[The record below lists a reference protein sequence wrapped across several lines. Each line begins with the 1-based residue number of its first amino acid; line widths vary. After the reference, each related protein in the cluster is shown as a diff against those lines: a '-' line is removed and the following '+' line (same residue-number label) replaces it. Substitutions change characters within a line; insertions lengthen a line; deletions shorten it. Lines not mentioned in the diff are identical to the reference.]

1 MAKLT
6 ARFDM
11 QDKVTKKMKALQGN
25 LESVEKS
32 RKKLEKPMVLKAKD
46 DATKKLQSI
55 QKFMKKEFEKPK
67 KLLVLL
73 SDQASKPLNKL
84 SYFLKR
90 KMPRTHSLLVKAQ
103 DRAMSV
109 LEKINRFMGRHLT
122 KARILTIQARD
133 KAMPTMHKIANY
145 AKRSLAKG
153 YNFSVRAIDIASKTV
168 GRIASFAGN
177 AIPKYKNFTIR
188 AIDGATR
195 VVSAVKRALFSIP
208 TMITVGLTVVGVN
221 KLSDATVGRAMD
233 FEGYRV
239 GMEHWLNGNKK
250 QADELVS
257 WMRRYADTTP
267 FSSPDL
273 FPALSRGIG
282 ISGGDVKLAKDY
294 LKLATDM
301 SAMSQGKRTVSEAME
316 AIGNAQMG
324 EFTMLQ
330 GFNVNMNKE
339 KFDSLGGMKGLYDY
353 LYKGGDDFLGFKGGA
368 AKFSDT
374 AFGQLSTIK
383 GYIGGLFGE
392 AGEGILESIKPR
404 LAAIRG
410 WIDDNQD
417 KWGEWKKTVQKAGEQ
432 GSEWIF
438 SHLEKGFSYIR
449 KNYLENDKFKKLN
462 FEGKVKFIMDD
473 LGKWWD
479 KTGRPWLADVSK
491 DVGKAIFDGIVWGVK
506 EGIKGIGSMWVDA
519 FKDPS
524 IGNFAGAGIA
534 TAIAA
539 SIGSLV
545 LSPLIKGFR
554 SIYRTGKWFYDMSK
568 KAGGLFKKGKGPK
581 PPTGTGGTFRTPNNP
596 TGGRSKPVYTQP
608 WFNKGKKTTLNAPNK
623 KPFRFKIPKGLGKGL
638 STIGKF
644 GKRIPVLGTVMG
656 ALSVLSAPKNK
667 KSGAIGRFGGSL
679 GGAATGAALGSVI
692 PGVGT
697 VVGGIAG
704 AFGGEALGGWLGD
717 NWETIK
723 TKGAEA
729 AASIGNYFN
738 DTKQTI
744 SNTLFNSDWWS
755 EKWEGVKVWT
765 SEKWSN
771 ATELWDGIKTTISDT
786 LFSGDWWLE
795 KWEGVKGFA
804 TSTFL
809 NGDWW
814 AEQSGFLLGY
824 LEGTIFSGDWWLS
837 KWETVK
843 QWTAGTM
850 FDPDWWSEKW
860 ESVKI
865 WTAEKWA
872 TSVIIWETV
881 KTIISETVFNSDWWL
896 EKWESVKTWTAKKW
910 VTAVVIWQG
919 IRTTLSNTVFNGDW
933 WNKKWENVKTWT
945 QKKWETA
952 QVIWEAI
959 RTTIS
964 NTLFDRDWWNKKW
977 GSVASWGQQII
988 NDTGA
993 SFGKKLYNRMSSF
1006 KKGREKGKKA
1016 TKYADGGYINR
1027 PHLGL
1032 VGEAGPE
1039 MIIPLSPNRHDRAL
1053 SLYEQTGKALGVRPY
1068 ANGGL
1073 VDGSVKKPNSQPVVA
1088 SLNVGSVSVQGMDK
1102 EAKLYGE
1109 SFANAVSTGINEK
1122 VVPISS
1128 WKKNNIEN
1136 PMQGVIKQAVG
1147 YGSNTVTSFS
1157 AGQNATPTNTAAH
1170 LDRQVRAPFKV
1181 IQGGASQWGSG
1192 TVSGFRSGQ
1201 NATSTGTK
1209 PYLVTNVHT
1218 PFNETRTKGL
1228 TWGSGTAGQFISGMM
1243 SKSAQV
1249 KEAAKHLAKQ
1259 VEKTFKE
1266 ELGIHSPSRVMAQL
1280 GRFASLGIV
1289 KGLGA
1294 VDIKKFAEKQAGSLA
1309 AAFSG
1314 LGAVGG
1320 NVKQWIQAAMMIT
1333 GVPGS
1338 WLGPLS
1344 VIAKKESGGNPR
1356 AINLWD
1362 INAKRGIPSK
1372 GLMQTI
1378 DPTFNAYKK
1387 KGMND
1392 IWNPIHNV
1400 VAAINY
1406 IKSRYGSVFNVPG
1419 IKSMARG
1426 GAYRGYWKGTKG
1438 PLRSAETAWVGERG
1452 PELVHLPRG
1461 AEVYSHNESKRL
1473 ADNQVSAAIGTSG
1486 NRSSSSPNKSIVVQI
1501 TGDNHFNNDA
1511 DMDNFTEKIK
1521 KVLEDVLRDEYNEGG
1536 ELAVD

>member
-46 DATKKLQSI
+46 EATKKLQSI

-84 SYFLKR
+84 SYFIKR
-90 KMPRTHSLLVKAQ
+90 KMPKTHNLIVKAH

-122 KARILTIQARD
+122 KARIITIQARD
-133 KAMPTMHKIANY
+133 RAMSTMHKIANY
-145 AKRSLAKG
+145 AKRSLTKG
-153 YNFSVRAIDIASKTV
+153 YNVTVRAIDIASKTV
-168 GRIASFAGN
+168 GRIASYTGRL
-177 AIPKYKNFTIR
+177 IPKYRNFTIR
-188 AIDGATR
+188 AIDRATT
-195 VVSAVKRALFSIP
+195 VIGSVKNALFSIP
-208 TMITVGLTVVGVN
+208 SMVTVGISMVG
-221 KLSDATVGRAMD
+221 G
-233 FEGYRV
+233 
-239 GMEHWLNGNKK
+239 K
-250 QADELVS
+250 QFL
-257 WMRRYADTTP
+257 
-267 FSSPDL
+267 
-273 FPALSRGIG
+273 
-282 ISGGDVKLAKDY
+282 
-294 LKLATDM
+294 
-301 SAMSQGKRTVSEAME
+301 
-316 AIGNAQMG
+316 
-324 EFTMLQ
+324 
-330 GFNVNMNKE
+330 
-339 KFDSLGGMKGLYDY
+339 DSTL
-353 LYKGGDDFLGFKGGA
+353 GA
-368 AKFSDT
+368 A
-374 AFGQLSTIK
+374 ARMELSQVQVTS
-383 GYIGGLFGE
+383 LFGKNQKAAKE
-392 AGEGILESIKPR
+392 FFGFLNNAGANSMFSQEDFFGSGKAYVPLTKNLKELKYAVGITER
-404 LAAIRG
+404 LAASNPDEGMEGASFSIREALSG
-410 WIDDNQD
+410 DMMSLADRFNLPRKMLASIKEAPTLQKKLEALDRVVTGLGYSQEYLD
-417 KWGEWKKTVQKAGEQ
+417 KVNGTGYVRWQKLLDTTKLKFTEFGKEGLAAAKPLIENLNRIVEGKGFEQFGQFISDGITWSVKKANK
-432 GSEWIF
+432 S
-438 SHLEKGFSYIR
+438 LEK
-449 KNYLENDKFKKLN
+449 LEKYFNNPDFKKLN

-479 KTGRPWLADVSK
+479 NTGRPWLTEVSK
-491 DVGKAIFDGIVWGVK
+491 DVGQAMFKGIVWGVE
-506 EGIKGIGSMWVDA
+506 EGIKGIGNMWVDA
-519 FKDPS
+519 FKNPS
-524 IGNFAGAGIA
+524 LDNFAGAGIA

-554 SIYRTGKWFYDMSK
+554 TIYNTGKWFYDMSK
-568 KAGGLFKKGKGPK
+568 KAGGLIKKGPR
-581 PPTGTGGTFRTPNNP
+581 PPMGGGTGR
-596 TGGRSKPVYTQP
+596 RSKPVYTQP
-608 WFNKGKKTTLNAPNK
+608 WFNKGKKPTLNVPNK
-623 KPFRFKIPKGLGKGL
+623 KPFTFKIPKGLGKGL
-638 STIGKF
+638 STIGKI
-644 GKRIPVLGTVMG
+644 GKRIPVLGTVLG
-656 ALSVLSAPKNK
+656 ALSVLSAPKDK

-738 DTKQTI
+738 DTKQAI
-744 SNTLFNSDWWS
+744 SNTLFNSDWWN

-765 SEKWSN
+765 FEKWSN

-804 TSTFL
+804 ISTFL

-850 FDPDWWSEKW
+850 FDPDWWGEKW
-860 ESVKI
+860 ELVKT

-872 TSVIIWETV
+872 TTVIIWETV
-881 KTIISETVFNSDWWL
+881 KTLISNTLFNSDWWL
-896 EKWESVKTWTAKKW
+896 EKWESVKMWTAKKW

-919 IRTTLSNTVFNGDW
+919 IRTALSNTVFNGDW

-952 QVIWEAI
+952 QVIWKAI

-988 NDTGA
+988 NDTGT

-1006 KKGREKGKKA
+1006 RKGREKGKKA
-1016 TKYADGGYINR
+1016 ATYANGGYINR

-1039 MIIPLSPNRHDRAL
+1039 MIIPLSSSRRGRAL
-1053 SLYEQTGKALGVRPY
+1053 DLYNQTGNMLGVRPY

-1073 VDGSVKKPNSQPVVA
+1073 VGGSIKNPITQPVAA

-1102 EAKLYGE
+1102 EARLYGE
-1109 SFANAVSTGINEK
+1109 SFTNAVASGINGNI
-1122 VVPISS
+1122 VPIST
-1128 WKKNNIEN
+1128 WKKNNIET

-1147 YGSNTVTSFS
+1147 YGANTVTSFS
-1157 AGQNATPTNTAAH
+1157 AGQNATPTNTAAY
-1170 LDRQVRAPFKV
+1170 LNRQVKTPFKV
-1181 IQGGASQWGSG
+1181 MEGGASQWGSG
-1192 TVSGFRSGQ
+1192 TVAGFRSGQ
-1201 NATSTGTK
+1201 NATQTGTK
-1209 PYLVTNVHT
+1209 PYLITNVHT
-1218 PFNETRTKGL
+1218 PFNETRAKGSS
-1228 TWGSGTAGQFISGMM
+1228 WGSGTAAEFISGLR
-1243 SKSAQV
+1243 SKGGQV
-1249 KEAAKHLAKQ
+1249 KEAAKYLAKQ
-1259 VEKTFKE
+1259 VERTFKQ
-1266 ELGIHSPSRVMAQL
+1266 ELGIHSPSRVMERL
-1280 GRFASLGIV
+1280 GEFTSLGIV

-1294 VDIKKFAEKQAGSLA
+1294 VDVKKFAEKQAGSLA

-1356 AINLWD
+1356 AINLWV

-1473 ADNQVSAAIGTSG
+1473 ADSQVSAAMGTSG

-1536 ELAVD
+1536 ELVVYD